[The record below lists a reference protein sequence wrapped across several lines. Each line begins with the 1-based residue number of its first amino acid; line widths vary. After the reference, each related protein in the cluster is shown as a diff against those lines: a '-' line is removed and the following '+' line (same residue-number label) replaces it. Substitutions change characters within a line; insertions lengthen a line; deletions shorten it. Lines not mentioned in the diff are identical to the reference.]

1 MIGEAMHPYSIKS
14 NTENM
19 WYIVAILSFILYLGF
34 SFFNAKYISPAISDK
49 YGIVLSVSPIFV
61 FGFLYGL
68 FYWIINQ
75 WGWKNKIIQM
85 KYKIPNLNGKWTGKL
100 ISKYEE
106 ENDGN
111 TEVELKEINI
121 DLKIKQTW
129 KKISIILI
137 AEKSESRSLTTS
149 IIQNYG
155 RWQINYQYLNEP
167 KVHSR
172 KEMTLHYGTA
182 VLNFDEK
189 EKTLKGYYYNKERDT
204 SGEIS
209 LKYTP
214 I

>member
-1 MIGEAMHPYSIKS
+1 MHPYSVKS
-14 NTENM
+14 NAEKM
-19 WYIVAILSFILYLGF
+19 WYIVAILSFILYLGY
-34 SFFNAKYISPAISDK
+34 SFLNVKYIYPTISDK
-49 YGIVLSVSPIFV
+49 FGMVYSVSPIIV
-61 FGFLYGL
+61 FGFFYAI
-68 FYWIINQ
+68 FYWIIDT

-106 ENDGN
+106 KKDEN

-121 DLKIKQTW
+121 EIKIKQTW

-137 AEKSESRSLTTS
+137 AEDSESRSLTTS
-149 IIQNYG
+149 IIQTSG
-155 RWQINYQYLNEP
+155 KWQINYQYLNEP
-167 KVHSR
+167 KVHSSE
-172 KEMTLHYGTA
+172 EMIMHYGTA

-204 SGEIS
+204 SGEIN
-209 LKYTP
+209 LKYTQ